1 MPQIAETQ
9 TAFVN
14 NRLSYPVRPP
24 ITTRQQM
31 DDPLPLRIGKFEPT
45 DHDEDS
51 RSANLESHEMY
62 GRPVRKGDRR
72 PTLVSLH

>member
-1 MPQIAETQ
+1 
-9 TAFVN
+9 
-14 NRLSYPVRPP
+14 
-24 ITTRQQM
+24 M